1 MKNLVFLMLSVLL
14 VSACNNNKNAT
25 EAAGRPSFEK
35 IIGTRFIEVRRQFD
49 NGYSFNNYGFQQ
61 EPEWVLEFLSEDSV
75 KIYSPFEKKFLHY
88 PVFFD
93 HDSIFNIAREWVKLR
108 HLSKDSLIF
117 QLLQV
122 EQKVVKKDR
131 SNVSM
136 KFYSKEYLDR
146 KHIDPR
152 ELQKPKAR
160 DTAYVRALV
169 EKANKYAD
177 KPDSVLA
184 AREPVKLISKSP
196 AITIKQSHGVRD
208 IMDPSR
214 AEEYLNPEYSIVIE
228 GAYKD
233 FTHSF
238 SVVVDEKGKMH
249 LGRFAVSEEFVESR
263 TRVLKGIIEV
273 YLHKYLTIIPGK
285 TLGIPHASEIMIYL
299 KGKGRK

>member
-1 MKNLVFLMLSVLL
+1 MLPVLL
-14 VSACNNNKNAT
+14 LVLACNNNKNAT
-25 EAAGRPSFEK
+25 EASGRPSFEK
-35 IIGTRFIEVRRQFD
+35 VIGTRFIEIRRQFD
-49 NGYSFNNYGFQQ
+49 NGYSFNSYGFQQ
-61 EPEWVLEFLSEDSV
+61 EPEWVLEFVSEDSV

-93 HDSIFNIAREWVKLR
+93 HDSIFNIAREWVRLK
-108 HLSKDSLIF
+108 HVSKDSLIF

-136 KFYSKEYLDR
+136 KFYSKAYLDK
-146 KHIDPR
+146 KHLDAK
-152 ELQKPKAR
+152 ELQKPKSR
-160 DTAYVRALV
+160 DTAYVLALV
-169 EKANKYAD
+169 EKANMYAD

-196 AITIKQSHGVRD
+196 AISIKQSHGVRD

-214 AEEYLNPEYSIVIE
+214 AEEYLNPEYSISID

-238 SVVVDEKGKMH
+238 TVVVDEKGKMH

-263 TRVLKGIIEV
+263 TRVLKGIIDV

-285 TLGIPHASEIMIYL
+285 TLGIPHASEIKIYL